1 MQPEQQQRILGY
13 FLEEAREHLNTI
25 EQGLLKLNETLNDP
39 ESINEVFRAAHSIKG
54 GAAMLGLS
62 SIQHT
67 AHRLEDCFKVLKE
80 HPVRVDEKLESLFLG
95 VCDTLKALL
104 DHLGS
109 PFGLGEEVA
118 NNLMSETE
126 PVLKWLTEH
135 LQSLVEQGG
144 DHEQTIIQP
153 FNRVEVG
160 VGARV
165 STPPPVF
172 ASSAATM
179 TPSTADTHSGE
190 DQTDHLTEFQAQVL
204 QTLREMLQLFK
215 QPSTPESRRN
225 LQQCC
230 QRLVELGTVAN
241 FGNWCGL
248 CQAASSAIANPENT
262 YLTLA
267 KIVITEIK
275 QAHELVLQGR
285 NSDIAISQQLAS
297 LLNFPEIELLELSEP
312 EPEAA
317 DLPLESSATVSE
329 TTEEPNVVENKPSL
343 YDQFPDTLIIEREG
357 NRYNTDDLFADD
369 ETQEPAVSPNIV
381 QNGPEVGLAELSTL
395 ADLFEVDSSEL
406 DETWH
411 KEENLDPVNIGG
423 LEVIDSE
430 VENQD
435 QDLADLLSFDE
446 ELSQAEQKT
455 DDSSEALNLLFE
467 DNFLDTE
474 NLELDNQTELSLDT
488 SNSDFTN
495 GSSLELFPADFAEAF
510 ANTDSE
516 TQEISLETV
525 DEENIDDLFGIA
537 EEAATPELSFG
548 DLESAS
554 DANLGTETVFQENID
569 DLFGIA
575 EEAPTPELSF
585 GDLESASDANLGTE
599 TIFQENIDD
608 LFGIAEEAATPEL
621 SFGDLDGLEFSSD
634 ANVVAETI
642 AEENIDDLF
651 GIAEEAPTPELTFGD
666 LESASDA
673 NLGTETVFQEN
684 IDDLFGITEETAT
697 PELSFGDLESASDA
711 NLGTETIFQENIDDL
726 FGVTEETA
734 TPELSFGD
742 LESASDANLGT
753 ETIFQENIDDL
764 FGVTEETATPELSFG
779 DLESASD
786 ANLGTE
792 TIFQE
797 NIDDLF
803 GITEEAA
810 TPELAF
816 GDLESS
822 SDANLGTETIFQE
835 NIDDLFGVTEE
846 ASTPELSFGDLDG
859 LEFSSD
865 ANVVAETIA
874 EENIDDLFG
883 ITEEAPTPE
892 LSFGDLESSS
902 DANLGTET
910 VFQNNE
916 TVFQENIDDL
926 FGVTEEAATPELSF
940 GDLDGL
946 EFSSDANVV
955 AETIAEENI
964 DDLFGITEEA
974 PTPELSFGDLE
985 SSSDANLGTETV
997 FQNNETVFQENI
1009 DDLFGVTEEAAT
1021 PELSFGDLD
1030 GLEFSSDANVVAE
1043 TIAEENIDDLF
1054 GIAEEAAT
1062 PELSF
1067 GDLEAI
1073 APQEIPSLNV
1083 DNLFTELPEPQLI
1096 SNELE
1101 FGDAFAAPSET
1112 NEFTTTIQDFDSFWG
1127 EVDASST
1134 PESGAELTTPAETN
1148 EFATTVQDFDS
1159 FWEEVDASSTPE
1171 LGAELTTPAETN
1183 EFATTVQDFDSFW
1196 GEVDASSTPELSTV
1210 GEQDVARDL
1219 EASLFAAAAEEIV
1232 EEQQESLPTYDFYLE
1247 NFDFSVPETELLPRP
1262 NLTADLGESLF
1273 ADLDEQSA
1281 ATTAED
1287 ELSSPEMESLSSDAQ
1302 DLDLAL
1308 EVPQESS
1315 EADSEDQMFV
1325 DLELE
1330 LFDGLADESVD
1341 VDNSFIVESETT
1353 PVSNLQTE
1361 STDDFDD
1368 LLQID
1373 SQSAITAANDINLDL
1388 DSSEWEE
1395 PQLATDNA
1403 ADLEVAEAGF
1413 DFESELNLTEEIAE
1427 ESLAVNEINSET
1439 SFIER
1444 DAVTSP
1450 ELASAPTATDENAN
1464 QELGLDEFA
1473 ELEALL
1479 DEPPVQTP
1487 PAAVMPDADFAA
1499 LEALLGD
1506 ESTPATPPPT
1516 PVMPAPVVPRTPV
1529 VNPVAV
1535 EDEFSDLEK
1544 LLAEADQS
1552 MSHTPAMKGNAG
1564 RNQRPTTR
1572 RVTREETMKIPVK
1585 QLDDMSNLVG
1595 ELVVNR
1601 NTLEQD
1607 HERLRQS
1614 LDNLLVQVQHLSDV
1628 GARMQE
1634 LYERSLLESSLL
1646 ASRRTRDH
1654 GHSFGHGNNDR
1665 GFSELEMDRFTPFH
1679 TLSQEMIEFIVRVR
1693 ESASDIDFVTEETER
1708 VGRQFRQVT
1717 TQLQEGLTKA
1727 RMVPF
1732 AQAIDRLRRGV
1743 RDNALKYG
1751 KQVEL
1756 QTEGAETLID
1766 KMILDHLTDPLTHM
1780 LNNAIAHGIETPEVR
1795 QAAGKTPTG
1804 VITIR
1809 AFHQGNQT
1817 VISVSDDG
1825 AGIDIETVKAKAIKK
1840 GIVTAQQAQTLSR
1853 QDFYDILFLPSF
1865 STADQIDDIKGR
1877 GVGMDVVRT
1886 DISEIRGV
1894 VSTDSAV
1901 GKGTTFTIRLPLT
1914 LSICKALCCVSEKS
1928 RIAFPMDGIEDTV
1941 DIPSK
1946 NIHKDPEGNL
1956 FINWRDSMLPF
1967 KPLKEILAFNRHL
1980 SRGSVYGGTRD
1991 DDMVSVI
1998 VLRSGNT
2005 LIGLQVDLVLSEQEI
2020 VIKQFEGPA
2029 PKPSGVAGAT
2039 VLGDGR
2045 IMPIADVLEII
2056 DIFQGKMSKQI
2067 GGAAWQQKL
2076 PSVPEIVD
2084 EKIEPTVLIVDD
2096 SITVRELLSL
2106 TFNKAG
2112 YRVEQA
2118 RDGQEAWDKLR
2129 SGLPCD
2135 IVFCDIEMPRCDG
2148 LELLS
2153 RIQKDSS
2160 LNHLPIAMLTSRG
2173 ADKHKQMAV
2182 QLGASGYFT
2191 KPYLEEALLE
2201 AASRI
2206 LKGEKLVTA

>member
-1 MQPEQQQRILGY
+1 
-13 FLEEAREHLNTI
+13 
-25 EQGLLKLNETLNDP
+25 
-39 ESINEVFRAAHSIKG
+39 
-54 GAAMLGLS
+54 
-62 SIQHT
+62 
-67 AHRLEDCFKVLKE
+67 
-80 HPVRVDEKLESLFLG
+80 
-95 VCDTLKALL
+95 
-104 DHLGS
+104 
-109 PFGLGEEVA
+109 
-118 NNLMSETE
+118 
-126 PVLKWLTEH
+126 
-135 LQSLVEQGG
+135 
-144 DHEQTIIQP
+144 
-153 FNRVEVG
+153 
-160 VGARV
+160 
-165 STPPPVF
+165 
-172 ASSAATM
+172 AT
-179 TPSTADTHSGE
+179 S
-190 DQTDHLTEFQAQVL
+190 
-204 QTLREMLQLFK
+204 
-215 QPSTPESRRN
+215 
-225 LQQCC
+225 
-230 QRLVELGTVAN
+230 
-241 FGNWCGL
+241 
-248 CQAASSAIANPENT
+248 
-262 YLTLA
+262 
-267 KIVITEIK
+267 
-275 QAHELVLQGR
+275 
-285 NSDIAISQQLAS
+285 
-297 LLNFPEIELLELSEP
+297 
-312 EPEAA
+312 
-317 DLPLESSATVSE
+317 
-329 TTEEPNVVENKPSL
+329 
-343 YDQFPDTLIIEREG
+343 
-357 NRYNTDDLFADD
+357 
-369 ETQEPAVSPNIV
+369 
-381 QNGPEVGLAELSTL
+381 
-395 ADLFEVDSSEL
+395 
-406 DETWH
+406 
-411 KEENLDPVNIGG
+411 
-423 LEVIDSE
+423 
-430 VENQD
+430 
-435 QDLADLLSFDE
+435 
-446 ELSQAEQKT
+446 
-455 DDSSEALNLLFE
+455 
-467 DNFLDTE
+467 
-474 NLELDNQTELSLDT
+474 
-488 SNSDFTN
+488 
-495 GSSLELFPADFAEAF
+495 
-510 ANTDSE
+510 
-516 TQEISLETV
+516 
-525 DEENIDDLFGIA
+525 
-537 EEAATPELSFG
+537 ELSFG
-548 DLESAS
+548 DLDGLESSS

-569 DLFGIA
+569 DLFGLT
-575 EEAPTPELSF
+575 EETP
-585 GDLESASDANLGTE
+585 
-599 TIFQENIDD
+599 
-608 LFGIAEEAATPEL
+608 ATSEL
-621 SFGDLDGLEFSSD
+621 SFGDLDGLESS
-634 ANVVAETI
+634 
-642 AEENIDDLF
+642 
-651 GIAEEAPTPELTFGD
+651 
-666 LESASDA
+666 SDA

-684 IDDLFGITEETAT
+684 IDDLFGLTEETPAT
-697 PELSFGDLESASDA
+697 SELSFGDLD
-711 NLGTETIFQENIDDL
+711 G
-726 FGVTEETA
+726 
-734 TPELSFGD
+734 
-742 LESASDANLGT
+742 
-753 ETIFQENIDDL
+753 
-764 FGVTEETATPELSFG
+764 
-779 DLESASD
+779 
-786 ANLGTE
+786 
-792 TIFQE
+792 
-797 NIDDLF
+797 
-803 GITEEAA
+803 
-810 TPELAF
+810 
-816 GDLESS
+816 LESS
-822 SDANLGTETIFQE
+822 SDANLGT
-835 NIDDLFGVTEE
+835 
-846 ASTPELSFGDLDG
+846 
-859 LEFSSD
+859 
-865 ANVVAETIA
+865 
-874 EENIDDLFG
+874 
-883 ITEEAPTPE
+883 
-892 LSFGDLESSS
+892 
-902 DANLGTET
+902 
-910 VFQNNE
+910 E

-926 FGVTEEAATPELSF
+926 FGVTEETPATSELSF
-940 GDLDGL
+940 GDLDG
-946 EFSSDANVV
+946 
-955 AETIAEENI
+955 
-964 DDLFGITEEA
+964 
-974 PTPELSFGDLE
+974 LE

-997 FQNNETVFQENI
+997 FQENIDDLFGLTEETPATSELSFGDLDGLESSSDANLGTETVFQENI
-1009 DDLFGVTEEAAT
+1009 DDLFGVTEETPAT
-1021 PELSFGDLD
+1021 SELSFGDLD
-1030 GLEFSSDANVVAE
+1030 GLESSSDANLGTE
-1043 TIAEENIDDLF
+1043 TVFQENIDDLF
-1054 GIAEEAAT
+1054 GVTEETPATSELSFGDLDGLESSSDTNLGTETVFQENIDDLFGLTEETPAT

-1067 GDLEAI
+1067 GDFEAI
-1073 APQEIPSLNV
+1073 APQEIPSSNV
-1083 DNLFTELPEPQLI
+1083 DDLFTELPEPQLI
-1096 SNELE
+1096 DNELE
-1101 FGDAFAAPSET
+1101 FGDAFNAPSET
-1112 NEFTTTIQDFDSFWG
+1112 NEFATTIQDFDSFWG
-1127 EVDASST
+1127 
-1134 PESGAELTTPAETN
+1134 
-1148 EFATTVQDFDS
+1148 
-1159 FWEEVDASSTPE
+1159 EVDASSTPE

-1183 EFATTVQDFDSFW
+1183 EFATTIQDFDSFW
-1196 GEVDASSTPELSTV
+1196 GEVDASSTPELGAELTTPAETNEFATTIQDFDSFWGEVNASSTPELSAV

-1273 ADLDEQSA
+1273 ADLDDQSA
-1281 ATTAED
+1281 ATTTEED
-1287 ELSSPEMESLSSDAQ
+1287 DLSSPEVESFSSDTH
-1302 DLDLAL
+1302 DLDLTL

-1315 EADSEDQMFV
+1315 ESTPVIQSFV
-1325 DLELE
+1325 DLELD
-1330 LFDGLADESVD
+1330 LFDGVEDESVD
-1341 VDNSFIVESETT
+1341 NSFAVDNETT
-1353 PVSNLQTE
+1353 PAPSLETE

-1373 SQSAITAANDINLDL
+1373 SQSEITVADDINLNL

-1395 PQLATDNA
+1395 PQLATDNE
-1403 ADLEVAEAGF
+1403 ADLEIADAGF
-1413 DFESELNLTEEIAE
+1413 DFESELNLTEDTAE
-1427 ESLAVNEINSET
+1427 ESLPVNEIT
-1439 SFIER
+1439 SDTSVIER
-1444 DAVTSP
+1444 DVVANP
-1450 ELASAPTATDENAN
+1450 ELASAPTTTDENAN

-1487 PAAVMPDADFAA
+1487 PAAFIPDADFDA

-1506 ESTPATPPPT
+1506 ESTPATPPPP
-1516 PVMPAPVVPRTPV
+1516 PVAAPPVVPRTPAISA
-1529 VNPVAV
+1529 VAV

-1585 QLDDMSNLVG
+1585 QLDEMSNLVG

-1646 ASRRTRDH
+1646 ASRRSRDH
-1654 GHSFGHGNNDR
+1654 GHSFGHGNDR

-1795 QAAGKTPTG
+1795 QAAGKPPTG
-1804 VITIR
+1804 IITIR

-1825 AGIDIETVKAKAIKK
+1825 AGIDIETVKTKAIKK
-1840 GIVTAQQAQTLSR
+1840 GIITAQQAQTLSR

-1941 DIPSK
+1941 DIPTK
-1946 NIHKDPEGNL
+1946 NVHQDAEGNL

-1991 DDMVSVI
+1991 DDMISVI

-2005 LIGLQVDLVLSEQEI
+2005 LVGLQVDLVLSEQEI